1 MRAGGGRGAAP
12 GGASWRWRRHL
23 AGMVVA
29 GCLVVTGTAGAQ
41 LPDDLRQ
48 GYEFYRSGEFAEAA
62 AAFGRAID
70 AGGLDPEALA
80 VTLNNRGVA
89 YSQLG
94 DYDAAIA
101 DYLEAQKLKADD
113 PTTIRNLRY
122 AYLTR
127 GLASA
132 QAGNRRAALTD
143 YDRALA
149 IDPNYLEAL
158 QYRGALRIEL
168 GMIEEAARDFRQVLA
183 LEPGN
188 AAATAALATLAERA
202 EGASPAGAAGGA
214 AGETGAVA
222 EAAPDGPAAGPDPDA
237 MAAAVE
243 RSRSAEERAQA
254 SLDEALRAA
263 REAEPTTGPEQD
275 AAGQGDDAREGA
287 AQEEAL
293 PEGRDAPMDAA
304 AAPVP
309 GRAERPAVEQD
320 APAEPQAASPGAGQ
334 ATAEAAEA
342 GDRYRISTAVNMR
355 GGPDN
360 SFPVVGVLTEGTLVR
375 TDREQLGWHRIPAAD
390 GRPTGWVYRRFLIPA
405 E

>member
-1 MRAGGGRGAAP
+1 
-12 GGASWRWRRHL
+12 
-23 AGMVVA
+23 MVVA
-29 GCLVVTGTAGAQ
+29 GCLVVAGTAGAQ

-48 GYEFYRSGEFAEAA
+48 GYEAYRSGEFAQAA
-62 AAFGRAID
+62 AAFGRAIE

-132 QAGNRRAALTD
+132 QSGDRSAALTD

-168 GMIEEAARDFRQVLA
+168 GMAEEAARDFRQVLA

-188 AAATAALATLAERA
+188 AAAAAALATLAERA
-202 EGASPAGAAGGA
+202 EAGPPAGAP
-214 AGETGAVA
+214 GEPGAVA
-222 EAAPDGPAAGPDPDA
+222 GVAPDGPAAGPNPDT

-263 REAEPTTGPEQD
+263 REAEPTAGPEQD
-275 AAGQGDDAREGA
+275 AAGQRDDAQEGA
-287 AQEEAL
+287 AQEEVL
-293 PEGRDAPMDAA
+293 PEGRDVA

-309 GRAERPAVEQD
+309 GRSERPAVEQD
-320 APAEPQAASPGAGQ
+320 APAEPQAASPGTGEA
-334 ATAEAAEA
+334 AVEAAEA
-342 GDRYRISTAVNMR
+342 VDRYRISAAVNMR

-375 TDREQLGWHRIPAAD
+375 TDREQLGWYRIPAED

>member
-1 MRAGGGRGAAP
+1 
-12 GGASWRWRRHL
+12 
-23 AGMVVA
+23 VA
-29 GCLVVTGTAGAQ
+29 GCLAVAGTAGAQ

-62 AAFGRAID
+62 AAFGRAIE

-101 DYLEAQKLKADD
+101 DYLEAQKLRADD

-132 QAGNRRAALTD
+132 QTGNRSAALAD

-168 GMIEEAARDFRQVLA
+168 GMTEEAARDFRQVLA

-202 EGASPAGAAGGA
+202 EAGPPAGAAG
-214 AGETGAVA
+214 EPGAVA
-222 EAAPDGPAAGPDPDA
+222 GVAPDDTAADPDPDGV
-237 MAAAVE
+237 AAAVE

-254 SLDEALRAA
+254 SLEEALRAA
-263 REAEPTTGPEQD
+263 REAEPTAGPEQD
-275 AAGQGDDAREGA
+275 TAGQGDVAQGDAE
-287 AQEEAL
+287 QEEAL
-293 PEGRDAPMDAA
+293 PEERDAGAQ
-304 AAPVP
+304 APVP
-309 GRAERPAVEQD
+309 DRAERPAARQG
-320 APAEPQAASPGAGQ
+320 APAEPQPAPPAAGQ

-342 GDRYRISTAVNMR
+342 GGRYRISTAVNMR

-360 SFPVVGVLTEGTLVR
+360 SFAVVGVLPEGALVR

>member
-1 MRAGGGRGAAP
+1 MRAGY
-12 GGASWRWRRHL
+12 RWRRHL
-23 AGMVVA
+23 VGMVVA
-29 GCLVVTGTAGAQ
+29 GCLVVAGTAGAQ

-48 GYEFYRSGEFAEAA
+48 GYEAYRSGEFAQAA
-62 AAFGRAID
+62 AAFGRAIE

-132 QAGNRRAALTD
+132 QSGDRSAALTD

-168 GMIEEAARDFRQVLA
+168 GMAEEAARDFRQVLA

-188 AAATAALATLAERA
+188 AAAAAALATLAERA
-202 EGASPAGAAGGA
+202 EAGPPAGAP
-214 AGETGAVA
+214 GEPGAVA
-222 EAAPDGPAAGPDPDA
+222 GVAPDGPAAGPNPDT

-263 REAEPTTGPEQD
+263 REAEPTAGPEQD
-275 AAGQGDDAREGA
+275 AAGQRDDAQEGA
-287 AQEEAL
+287 AQEEVL
-293 PEGRDAPMDAA
+293 PEGRDVA

-309 GRAERPAVEQD
+309 GRSERPAVEQD
-320 APAEPQAASPGAGQ
+320 APAEPQAASPGTGEA
-334 ATAEAAEA
+334 AVEAAEA
-342 GDRYRISTAVNMR
+342 VDRYRISAAVNMR

-375 TDREQLGWHRIPAAD
+375 TDREQLGWYRIPAED